1 MCYTEEQIEKYL
13 EILNNY
19 NKDSTNQ
26 TEEEADAEAEAE
38 ASRKVRC
45 WNCQTDGVVIEIYL
59 LAKYQISHLVPAF
72 LQNAR
77 PTI

>member
-19 NKDSTNQ
+19 NNVSTNKAK
-26 TEEEADAEAEAE
+26 EEADAE

-45 WNCQTDGVVIEIYL
+45 WNCQSDGREC
-59 LAKYQISHLVPAF
+59 F
-72 LQNAR
+72 F
-77 PTI
+77 